1 MGSKKD
7 VGDGHAIL
15 FHTGYTG
22 TFFLIDIKT
31 QEALIFLSNRVH
43 PVDHRA
49 EYLIC
54 RDEIVENF

>member
-1 MGSKKD
+1 MRFFSYWLYRY
-7 VGDGHAIL
+7 V
-15 FHTGYTG
+15 
-22 TFFLIDIKT
+22 FLIDIKT